1 MLDTLVS
8 NNTTTHSFTKQ
19 QISSI
24 LDQRMKDIDW
34 LERDAENHKK
44 EIEKLKRELERYQ
57 KRDSLQG
64 EEITALKRLVNIQLN
79 DELVRKVSKKRTKK
93 GAEKRTRYCRVFHFY
108 RQWYR
113 ERKTT
118 KEKEEK
124 KGKESSESE
133 DEETHKKKKARRK
146 RKKKR
151 RVVIAAARRKEKI
164 REGRNQIKKTC

>member
-118 KEKEEK
+118 KEKE
-124 KGKESSESE
+124 
-133 DEETHKKKKARRK
+133 KKKAKKVVRVK
-146 RKKKR
+146 AKKHTKKKSLGER
-151 RVVIAAARRKEKI
+151 
-164 REGRNQIKKTC
+164 GKKKGE